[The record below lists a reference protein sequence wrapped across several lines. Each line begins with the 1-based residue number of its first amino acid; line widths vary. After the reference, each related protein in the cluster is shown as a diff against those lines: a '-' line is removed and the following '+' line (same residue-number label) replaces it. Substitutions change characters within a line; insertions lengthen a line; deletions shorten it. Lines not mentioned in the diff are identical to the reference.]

1 MLRLYYGRESVDKD
15 RVMYDQIGRS
25 LPRLGTAGAPSRII
39 LLVPDQYT
47 LQAERNAISHLAV
60 KGLMDLDVLSFS
72 RLSARVL
79 KETGGS
85 RRTPIDKHGRHMLLA
100 KILKECEEDL
110 LVFRGMGSSHSFLDM
125 VNNLISEMK
134 QYNSSPEE
142 IRGIIGDMEEDSLL
156 RRKLSDIA
164 LIFGSYE
171 EQIKEKYIDTE
182 DHLNLFL
189 SKINRSDLVKNAE
202 FWVSGFDSLTP
213 KSIKIIEELTL
224 HSHGVNL
231 ILTAD
236 DAGPDEELFRLT
248 NDMMWRLEKAVGSG
262 LTEKHRLDGHDAQ
275 RQPAISHL
283 EKQIFAHPYQAF
295 SGGNDALLFC
305 RAANFYNEAETAAS
319 YIMSLVRDHGLRFR
333 DVAVICNDMEGRGAI
348 IKRVFDEYGISY
360 FLDQKRRALHNPAIV
375 FISSLLDVIQS
386 GWAYEDV
393 FRLVKTGFSPIDP
406 EEAEELEN
414 YAIRYRIR
422 GSRWQKDFLYGKK
435 EYEEE
440 EFERLNENRRTIAAF
455 IGSYEEKVA
464 QAITVKEKT
473 AALREFLD
481 GDADLPDRLEAFC
494 QDLDEA
500 AELEA
505 AMEMQQIWVSILGLL
520 DQLVELIGEEAISG
534 EDYSSMLQAGF
545 DSIELGLIP
554 TTIDQVVVGTM
565 QRTRVGQIKALVVM
579 GANDGILPAASPGD
593 DLLNQDERAL
603 LQQRDILICKDDD
616 LRSMEERLAIYKQLS
631 RPESYLWIGFSA
643 ADMDGKELRPSII
656 FDKLRKLFPD
666 VPLEKDLRNREDPME
681 LLDKSESSLK
691 FLAEALRK
699 AGSGEEDLNPV
710 WQAAFNW
717 YKDKNDRGLEIVGE
731 GIRFTN
737 RIESLEASLVEK
749 LFGRDDRRELR
760 VSPSRLERFSR
771 CPFAHFVNFGLYPQ
785 ERRVFEVA
793 GREVGDVY
801 HHCLMRLAES
811 LTVKGMPLTHE
822 DSPWIRITEAEC
834 ADKVA
839 VLMEEVAA
847 EYKEGVLE
855 AGEEE
860 RYRTSRMQEVCQR
873 AAWALI
879 QHVKQGQI
887 NEIYFEEAFG
897 IGKNKLFP
905 PIRVAAGDRELFIEG
920 KIDRIDVLPDGYIK
934 VIDYKSG
941 KEKFDVKEALGGWR
955 LQLMLYLKATTDG
968 MEALDR
974 PAKPAGVFYFEIAD
988 PMIDASE
995 YNEQTL
1001 RDKLET
1007 ELRRIYKLDGIVLDD
1022 PAVID
1027 SIAGEFSGFSE
1038 ILPVRKS
1045 KDGSVSGTTDSKLLT
1060 EEEFQGFRAS
1070 IDQVIAELCNSLASG
1085 VIHLRPKKTKH
1096 ETACK
1101 YCDYK
1106 SICNF
1111 ELSFDGCSYDVVK

>member
-15 RVMYDQIGRS
+15 RIMYDQISRS
-25 LPRLGTAGAPSRII
+25 LSRLGSAGAPGRII
-39 LLVPDQYT
+39 LVVPDQYT
-47 LQAERNAISHLAV
+47 LQAERNAISHLKV
-60 KGLMDLDVLSFS
+60 KGLMDLEVLSFS
-72 RLSARVL
+72 RLAGRVL
-79 KETGGS
+79 NETGGS

-100 KILKECEEDL
+100 KIMKDCEEDL
-110 LVFRGMGSSHSFLDM
+110 LVFRGMSSSHSFLDM
-125 VNNLISEMK
+125 ANNLISEMK
-134 QYNSSPEE
+134 QYNSTPEE
-142 IRGIIGDMEEDSLL
+142 IVRIIGEMKEDSLL

-164 LIFGSYE
+164 LIFGNYE
-171 EQIKEKYIDTE
+171 EMISEKYIDTE

-189 SKINRSDLVKNAE
+189 SKIGQSDLVRNAE
-202 FWVSGFDSLTP
+202 FWVSGFDSFTP

-224 HSHGVNL
+224 HSHGVNMM
-231 ILTAD
+231 LTSD
-236 DAGPDEELFRLT
+236 NAGADEELFQLT
-248 NDMMWRLEKAVGSG
+248 RDVMWKLEKVVGSG
-262 LTEKHRLDGHDAQ
+262 LTEKQRVDSPDAQ
-275 RQPAISHL
+275 RDPAIRHL
-283 EKQIFAHPYQAF
+283 EKQIFAHPYQPF
-295 SGGNDALLFC
+295 TGGDESLLFC
-305 RAANFYNEAETAAS
+305 RAANFYSEAETAAA
-319 YIMSLVRDHGLRFR
+319 YIISLVRDHGLRFR
-333 DVAVICNDMEGRGAI
+333 DIAVICNDMDGRGAI
-348 IKRVFDEYGISY
+348 IKRVFDEYGIS
-360 FLDQKRRALHNPAIV
+360 FFMDQKRRALHNPAIV

-386 GWAYEDV
+386 GWAYEDI
-393 FRLVKTGFSPIDP
+393 FRLVKTGFCPIDP
-406 EEAEELEN
+406 EEAEELET

-422 GSRWQKDFLYGKK
+422 GSKWKKDFIYGKK

-440 EFERLNENRRTIAAF
+440 EFQKLNENRRKIAAF
-455 IGSYEEKVA
+455 IGAYEESAVKAV
-464 QAITVKEKT
+464 TVKEKT
-473 AALREFLD
+473 HVLREFLH
-481 GDADLPDRLEAFC
+481 GDADLVNELEAFC
-494 QDLDEA
+494 RDLDEA
-500 AELEA
+500 GELEA
-505 AMEMQQIWVSILGLL
+505 AMEMQQIWESIQGLL

-579 GANDGILPAASPGD
+579 GANDGILPAAANED

-603 LQQRDILICKDDD
+603 LQQQDILICKDDD

-631 RPESYLWIGFSA
+631 RPEKYLWIGYSA
-643 ADMDGKELRPSII
+643 ADMEGKELRPSII
-656 FDKLRKLFPD
+656 FDKLRKLYPD

-681 LLDKSESSLK
+681 LLAGPESSLK
-691 FLAEALRK
+691 FLAEALNK
-699 AGSGEEDLNPV
+699 AGSGEEQLDPV
-710 WQAAFNW
+710 WKATFNW
-717 YKDKNDRGLEIVGE
+717 YKEKDDRGLEIVGQ

-737 RIESLEASLVEK
+737 QMENLETNLVEK
-749 LFGRDDRRELR
+749 LFGREGRRELR

-771 CPFAHFVNFGLYPQ
+771 CPFAHFVHYGLSPK

-811 LTVKGMPLTHE
+811 LTVKGVPLTHE
-822 DSPWIRITEAEC
+822 ESPWMRITEEEC
-834 ADKVA
+834 SEKVA
-839 VLMEEVAA
+839 TLMEEVAA
-847 EYKEGVLE
+847 EYREGVLV

-860 RYRTSRMQEVCQR
+860 RYRTTRMQEVCQR
-873 AAWALI
+873 AAWALVR
-879 QHVKQGQI
+879 HVKQGQI

-897 IGKNKLFP
+897 IGEDKLFP
-905 PIRVAAGDRELFIEG
+905 PIRVAVGEKELLIEG
-920 KIDRIDVLPDGYIK
+920 KIDRIDVLPDGFVK

-955 LQLMLYLKATTDG
+955 LQLMLYLKAATDG
-968 MEALDR
+968 MEALKR

-995 YNEQTL
+995 YDEQML
-1001 RDKLET
+1001 RDKLEA
-1007 ELRRIYKLDGIVLDD
+1007 ELQRIYKLDGIVLDD

-1027 SIAGEFSGFSE
+1027 SIAGEFSGHSE
-1038 ILPVRKS
+1038 ILPVRKN

-1060 EEEFQGFRAS
+1060 EDEFRDLRAS
-1070 IDQVIAELCNSLASG
+1070 MDEVITQLCSLLASG
-1085 VIHLRPKKTKH
+1085 VIRLQPKKTKY